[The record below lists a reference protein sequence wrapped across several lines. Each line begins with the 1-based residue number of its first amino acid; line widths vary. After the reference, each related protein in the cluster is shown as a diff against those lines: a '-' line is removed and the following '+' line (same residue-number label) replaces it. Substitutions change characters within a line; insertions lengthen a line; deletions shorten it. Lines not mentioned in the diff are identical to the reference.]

1 MRKIEV
7 TLIDD
12 LDNTPASRT
21 VTFALDNKSYQI
33 DLSDA
38 NYDKLEAALAP
49 FVAKGTRITR
59 QKGSAPAATATA
71 VSRSATGEVR
81 KWAKAQG
88 HAVPERGRIPNDILA
103 LYEAAHS

>member
-12 LDNTPASRT
+12 LDHTPASRT

-33 DLSDA
+33 DLSDE

-49 FVAKGTRITR
+49 YVAKATRVAR
-59 QKGSAPAATATA
+59 QKGSAPAPATTA
-71 VSRSATGEVR
+71 VSRSASGEVR
-81 KWAKAQG
+81 KWAKAAG
-88 HAVPERGRIPNDILA
+88 HAVPDRGRIPNDILA
-103 LYEAAHS
+103 LYEAAHA

>member
-12 LDNTPASRT
+12 IDHTPASRT

-49 FVAKGTRITR
+49 FVEKATRVSR
-59 QKGSAPAATATA
+59 QKGAVAAPAATA
-71 VSRSATGEVR
+71 SRAASATIR
-81 KWAKAQG
+81 QWAKDQG
-88 HAVPERGRIPNDILA
+88 HKVPDRGRIPNEILA
-103 LYEAAHS
+103 LYEAAHA